1 MSLIRKK
8 DPANSTVESSMADES
23 AFLSEEESNVQA
35 NAIVPQ
41 EAGGSHRLKVLL
53 KTNLTGAE
61 LKAGHT
67 VSLGDYMDKDHNVVV
82 NEIGTSAIG
91 SNVPADVMASM
102 NVFNTRS
109 RPTHYKDTQIK
120 NANGWL
126 AGDVT
131 INPSTGFQP
140 IVNIMPNEYARG
152 ANTHYKPESLLED
165 RLVRKYGGFSNSQD
179 LMQGIVPFPGEP
191 YYYVDR
197 NHVVLNVIAKNWE
210 QLGINLPSERL
221 REDKWV
227 KVASSVVDK
236 VVDEL
241 QNNVIDQ
248 LPFTNLANLKVM
260 FKSDSDNL
268 ESSETYPLTTEFF
281 ISYTNPSTSNSEA
294 AEQD

>member
-8 DPANSTVESSMADES
+8 APASQTLDANEMEQSFVEEVAPEASANS
-23 AFLSEEESNVQA
+23 
-35 NAIVPQ
+35 IVPQ
-41 EAGGSHRLKVLL
+41 EANGTHRLKVLL
-53 KTNLTGAE
+53 KTNLTGRE
-61 LKAGHT
+61 LNKGHK
-67 VSLGDYMDKDHNVVV
+67 VSLSDYIDKDHNVVV

-91 SNVPADVMASM
+91 SNVPTDVMASM

-109 RPTHYKDTQIK
+109 KPMHYKDTQIK

-131 INPSTGFQP
+131 IDPNTGFQP

-152 ANTHYKPESLLED
+152 VHAHYKPESLLED

-241 QNNVIDQ
+241 QSNVIDQ
-248 LPFTNLANLKVM
+248 LPFTNLANLEVM
-260 FKSDSDNL
+260 FKANDSQLEDNV
-268 ESSETYPLTTEFF
+268 TYPMTTEFF
-281 ISYTNPSTSNSEA
+281 ISYTNPPTSVADHE
-294 AEQD
+294 ETD

>member
-1 MSLIRKK
+1 MSLIKK
-8 DPANSTVESSMADES
+8 TVPANSEMESSLADTTALMS
-23 AFLSEEESNVQA
+23 DNESNVQA
-35 NAIVPQ
+35 NSIVPQ

-53 KTNLTGAE
+53 KTNLTGE
-61 LKAGHT
+61 QLNNGHI

-102 NVFNTRS
+102 NVFNTRNK
-109 RPTHYKDTQIK
+109 PTHYKDTQIK
-120 NANGWL
+120 NADGWL
-126 AGDVT
+126 SGDVS

-140 IVNIMPNEYARG
+140 IVNIMPNEYAR
-152 ANTHYKPESLLED
+152 ATNTHYKPESLLED
-165 RLVRKYGGFSNSQD
+165 RLVRKYGGFSDSKD

-241 QNNVIDQ
+241 QSNVIDQ

-260 FKSDSDNL
+260 FKSDSELLDPD
-268 ESSETYPLTTEFF
+268 ETYPLTTEFF
-281 ISYTNPSTSNSEA
+281 ISYTNPVTNNEHDES
-294 AEQD
+294 D

>member
-1 MSLIRKK
+1 MSLIKK
-8 DPANSTVESSMADES
+8 REPANTAIESNIVEDAL
-23 AFLSEEESNVQA
+23 ALSDSETNVQA
-35 NAIVPQ
+35 NSIVPQ
-41 EAGGSHRLKVLL
+41 SAGGEHRLKVLL
-53 KTNLTGAE
+53 KTNLTGKQ
-61 LKAGHT
+61 LNTGHH

-120 NANGWL
+120 NADGWL
-126 AGDVT
+126 SGDIV

-140 IVNIMPNEYARG
+140 IVNIMPNEYAR
-152 ANTHYKPESLLED
+152 ANTTHYKPESLLED
-165 RLVRKYGGFSNSQD
+165 RLVRKYGGFSDSKD

-241 QNNVIDQ
+241 QSNVIDQ

-260 FKSDSDNL
+260 FKSDSELLDPD
-268 ESSETYPLTTEFF
+268 ETYPRTTEFF
-281 ISYTNPSTSNSEA
+281 ISYTSPVTHNSV
-294 AEQD
+294 DSSD

>member
-1 MSLIRKK
+1 MSLIRNKA
-8 DPANSTVESSMADES
+8 PANQGVETNEIEPLYES
-23 AFLSEEESNVQA
+23 EQNPGA
-35 NAIVPQ
+35 NANSIVPQ
-41 EAGGSHRLKVLL
+41 EANGSHRLKVLL
-53 KTNLTGAE
+53 KTNLTGEE
-61 LKAGHT
+61 LNNGH
-67 VSLGDYMDKDHNVVV
+67 VVKLSDYMDKDCNVVV

-91 SNVPADVMASM
+91 SNVPTDVLASM
-102 NVFNTRS
+102 NVFNTRKG
-109 RPTHYKDTQIK
+109 PTHYKDTQIK

-126 AGDVT
+126 AGDMT
-131 INPSTGFQP
+131 IDPNTGFQP

-152 ANTHYKPESLLED
+152 EHTHYKPESLLED
-165 RLVRKYGGFSNSQD
+165 RLVRKYGGFSNSAD

-241 QNNVIDQ
+241 QSNVIDQ
-248 LPFTNLANLKVM
+248 LPFTNLADLSVM
-260 FKSDSDNL
+260 FKADDDGLSDS
-268 ESSETYPLTTEFF
+268 EIYPMTTEFF
-281 ISYTNPSTSNSEA
+281 ISYTNPPTADASHET
-294 AEQD
+294 D